1 MKKMLIKFITVLSV
15 IILIMNFCIT
25 PSVHAGF
32 LDGLLESVIGLFTMP
47 IRAVAVG
54 VARGINLLTA
64 GLAYIE
70 GATDTG
76 TVSSFITPFD
86 VLFNKVK
93 VFEINFFDIA
103 TGNTPE
109 AKSVVNQIRLG
120 VAGWYFALRTIAASI
135 LLCMLIYVGI
145 RMAITTIA
153 TDKAMYK
160 KMLVDWCAS
169 MALLFLL
176 HYIMIF
182 TINVNNAIINALST
196 GVNAEVIEKTYD
208 LIMGIAL
215 QWFDPDSIAATVVYC
230 MLVWQTLG
238 LVFTYF
244 NRWLKLAFLT
254 IIAPLVT
261 ITYSIDKMGD
271 GKAQALGNWLKEYIY
286 TILIQP
292 FHCVVY
298 MTLIDIGFGML
309 TESVGADTGR
319 VLAASVISILCVR
332 FTKDAEQLV
341 RKIFAFKDD
350 GSTGLGAGLAI
361 ATAGLMQAKNIGK
374 QARAGVNGIRNFSR
388 TGKDSI
394 RMAGRGLGRMATG
407 LKVAAVAGARSIAGK
422 GEDTWSDT
430 KSQVRTEMAEKKT
443 AQLTSAISDGGG
455 TYTAPPDE
463 EIEKQADALMEANPK
478 MSKNEARATA
488 RLNNAKQARAK
499 QKNQNKN
506 KDGKANRQ
514 VSGFRRGINKLKEI
528 KDNSDIIQGLGNTAK
543 SMVSMGIGLSV
554 GSGLYGTG
562 SNLSTALATNAAV
575 VKGTREFMQ
584 GSRGTLRKGV
594 KDNFKAM
601 GINSQQAMLNA
612 LPAILATH
620 SDPAAAKEELDGIM
634 KEIEKALQ
642 EAGIDS
648 KVAKSIS
655 NTVKAAVKANPGQT
669 ADAIKYALS
678 NIPVGNETAYTAN
691 GGKIKD
697 ATEKLADHFNAAE
710 IYKSFDVAASF
721 GIKPDTFAADV
732 ATTFNNIE
740 DEEIIEEEYSP
751 KDVAGELTKK
761 PSEAIDPEVRALVE
775 EYDDEELYQLHEAIE
790 ERKHELQVEK
800 ESIQREIAEGKENAD
815 VERAAEIEE
824 QLKQIEKEQ
833 LTTIGGMLGNQD
845 RDLTIIERQMEEM
858 YQKQADEIIDQLR
871 KEIKEA
877 HAKKDYDAEREL
889 ENEVKKFQFVKNGM
903 TDRINWTREVPKP
916 DKK

>member
-54 VARGINLLTA
+54 VARGINALTA

-76 TVSSFITPFD
+76 TVSSFLTPFD
-86 VLFNKVK
+86 ILFNKVK

-160 KMLVDWCAS
+160 KMLVDWCSS

-182 TINVNNAIINALST
+182 TVNVNNAIINALST
-196 GVNAEVIEKTYD
+196 GVNADIIEKTYE

-230 MLVWQTLG
+230 MLVWQTLA

-332 FTKDAEQLV
+332 FTKDAEQIV
-341 RKIFAFKDD
+341 RRIFAFKDD

-394 RMAGRGLGRMATG
+394 RMAGRGLGKMATG
-407 LKVAAVAGARSIAGK
+407 IGKMATGIGVAAVAGAKTLSKENDNTWAQNRSEVRAQMADKKAERLEK
-422 GEDTWSDT
+422 GNEKFTALPN
-430 KSQVRTEMAEKKT
+430 AE
-443 AQLTSAISDGGG
+443 ID
-455 TYTAPPDE
+455 
-463 EIEKQADALMEANPK
+463 KQAEELMKANPK
-478 MSKNEARATA
+478 MGKNEAKAQV
-488 RLNNAKQARAK
+488 RLNNAKQARVK
-499 QKNQNKN
+499 QKNKNKN
-506 KDGKANRQ
+506 KNGKSNRQ
-514 VSGFRRGINKLKEI
+514 VSGFRRRINKFKDF
-528 KDNSDIIQGLGNTAK
+528 KDNSDVVQALGGTAK

-562 SNLSTALATNAAV
+562 SNLSTVLATNAAV

-584 GSRGTLRKGV
+584 GSKATLRRGV

-669 ADAIKYALS
+669 ANAIKYALG
-678 NIPVGNETAYTAN
+678 NIQVGNESAYTAN
-691 GGKIKD
+691 GGKIRA
-697 ATEKLADHFNAAE
+697 ATEKLGDHLNAAE

-721 GIKPDTFAADV
+721 GLQPDTFAADI
-732 ATTFNNIE
+732 ATTFDNIE
-740 DEEIIEEEYSP
+740 DEEVIEDDLSTKEVAEYFT
-751 KDVAGELTKK
+751 EL
-761 PSEAIDPEVRALVE
+761 SSDDIDPEVRAIVE
-775 EYDDEELYQLHEAIE
+775 EYNDEELYQLHEAIE

-800 ESIQREIAEGKENAD
+800 NRIQREIAEGNENAD
-815 VERAAEIEE
+815 AARVAEIEE

-845 RDLTIIERQMEEM
+845 RDLTIIERQMEEL
-858 YQKQADEIIDQLR
+858 YQKQADEIIEQLE
-871 KEIKEA
+871 KELERVSDT
-877 HAKKDYDAEREL
+877 AKKNI
-889 ENEVKKFQFVKNGM
+889 ENEIQKYTEIKNGM

>member
-54 VARGINLLTA
+54 VARGINALTA

-196 GVNAEVIEKTYD
+196 GVNAEIIEKTYE

-407 LKVAAVAGARSIAGK
+407 LKVAAVAGARTLAGDGK
-422 GEDTWSDT
+422 DTWSDT
-430 KSQVRTEMAEKKT
+430 KSQVRTDMAVKQTNKLKDKM
-443 AQLTSAISDGGG
+443 AADGGG
-455 TYTAPPDE
+455 ERYKAPPEE
-463 EIEKQADALMEANPK
+463 EIEKQADALREANPK
-478 MSKNEARATA
+478 MSKQEAIAQV

-499 QKNQNKN
+499 QKQKNKN

-514 VSGFRRGINKLKEI
+514 VSGFRRGINKLKDI
-528 KDNSDIIQGLGNTAK
+528 KDNSDIIQGLGNKAK
-543 SMVSMGIGLSV
+543 AVVSMGVGLSV

-562 SNLSTALATNAAV
+562 SNISTALATNAAV

-601 GINSQQAMLNA
+601 GINSQQAMLSA
-612 LPAILATH
+612 LPSILATH
-620 SDPAAAKEELDGIM
+620 SDPNAAKEELDSIM

-678 NIPVGNETAYTAN
+678 NIQAGNESAYTVN
-691 GGKIKD
+691 GGNIRM

-732 ATTFNNIE
+732 ATTFDNID
-740 DEEIIEEEYSP
+740 DEEIVDEFYSP
-751 KDVAGELTKK
+751 KDVADELTK
-761 PSEAIDPEVRALVE
+761 PPTENIDPEVRALVE
-775 EYDDEELYQLHEAIE
+775 EYEDEELYQLHEAIE
-790 ERKHELQVEK
+790 ERKAELKAEK
-800 ESIQREIAEGKENAD
+800 EKIQQEIAAGKEDAD
-815 VERAAEIEE
+815 ADRAAQIEE
-824 QLKQIEKEQ
+824 QIKAIEREQ
-833 LTTIGGMLGNQD
+833 LSTIGKKLSSSEGSLSE
-845 RDLTIIERQMEEM
+845 IERQMEEM
-858 YQKQADEIIDQLR
+858 YRKQADEIIEQVK
-871 KEIKEA
+871 KELESA
-877 HAKKDYDAEREL
+877 SDTAKKDI
-889 ENEVKKFQFVKNGM
+889 ENEIQKYTEIKNGI
-903 TDRINWTREVPKP
+903 TARTNLAKED
-916 DKK
+916 

>member
-54 VARGINLLTA
+54 VARGINALTA

-76 TVSSFITPFD
+76 TVSSFLTPFD

-160 KMLVDWCAS
+160 KMLVDWCSS

-196 GVNAEVIEKTYD
+196 GVNAEIIEKTYE
-208 LIMGIAL
+208 LIMGVAL

-388 TGKDSI
+388 TGRDSI
-394 RMAGRGLGRMATG
+394 KMAGRGLGRMATG
-407 LKVAAVAGARSIAGK
+407 IGKVA
-422 GEDTWSDT
+422 T
-430 KSQVRTEMAEKKT
+430 
-443 AQLTSAISDGGG
+443 
-455 TYTAPPDE
+455 
-463 EIEKQADALMEANPK
+463 
-478 MSKNEARATA
+478 
-488 RLNNAKQARAK
+488 
-499 QKNQNKN
+499 
-506 KDGKANRQ
+506 
-514 VSGFRRGINKLKEI
+514 
-528 KDNSDIIQGLGNTAK
+528 
-543 SMVSMGIGLSV
+543 GIGV
-554 GSGLYGTG
+554 
-562 SNLSTALATNAAV
+562 
-575 VKGTREFMQ
+575 
-584 GSRGTLRKGV
+584 
-594 KDNFKAM
+594 
-601 GINSQQAMLNA
+601 
-612 LPAILATH
+612 
-620 SDPAAAKEELDGIM
+620 
-634 KEIEKALQ
+634 
-642 EAGIDS
+642 
-648 KVAKSIS
+648 
-655 NTVKAAVKANPGQT
+655 
-669 ADAIKYALS
+669 
-678 NIPVGNETAYTAN
+678 
-691 GGKIKD
+691 
-697 ATEKLADHFNAAE
+697 AAE
-710 IYKSFDVAASF
+710 
-721 GIKPDTFAADV
+721 
-732 ATTFNNIE
+732 
-740 DEEIIEEEYSP
+740 
-751 KDVAGELTKK
+751 
-761 PSEAIDPEVRALVE
+761 
-775 EYDDEELYQLHEAIE
+775 
-790 ERKHELQVEK
+790 
-800 ESIQREIAEGKENAD
+800 
-815 VERAAEIEE
+815 
-824 QLKQIEKEQ
+824 
-833 LTTIGGMLGNQD
+833 
-845 RDLTIIERQMEEM
+845 RD
-858 YQKQADEIIDQLR
+858 
-871 KEIKEA
+871 
-877 HAKKDYDAEREL
+877 
-889 ENEVKKFQFVKNGM
+889 
-903 TDRINWTREVPKP
+903 
-916 DKK
+916 

>member
-54 VARGINLLTA
+54 VARGINALTA

-93 VFEINFFDIA
+93 VFEINFFDIT

-160 KMLVDWCAS
+160 KMLVDWCSS

-196 GVNAEVIEKTYD
+196 GVNAEIIEKTYE

-422 GEDTWSDT
+422 GEETWSDT
-430 KSQVRTEMAEKKT
+430 KSQVRTEMADKKT
-443 AQLTSAISDGGG
+443 NQLKNDMAADGER
-455 TYTAPPDE
+455 YKAPPDE
-463 EIEKQADALMEANPK
+463 EINKQADALREANPK
-478 MSKNEARATA
+478 MSKKEAIAQV

-499 QKNQNKN
+499 QKQKNKN

-514 VSGFRRGINKLKEI
+514 VSGFRRGINKFKDF
-528 KDNSDIIQGLGNTAK
+528 KDNSSVMQGLGNTAK
-543 SMVSMGIGLSV
+543 SMVSMGVGLSV

-620 SDPAAAKEELDGIM
+620 SDPNAAKEELDSIM

-678 NIPVGNETAYTAN
+678 NIQAGNESAYTVN
-691 GGKIKD
+691 GGSIRM

-721 GIKPDTFAADV
+721 GIKPDTFAADI
-732 ATTFNNIE
+732 ATTFDNID
-740 DEEIIEEEYSP
+740 DEEIVDELYSP
-751 KDVAGELTKK
+751 KDVADELTK
-761 PSEAIDPEVRALVE
+761 PPTEDIDPEVRALVE
-775 EYDDEELYQLHEAIE
+775 EYEDEELYQLHEAIE
-790 ERKHELQVEK
+790 ERKAELRAEK
-800 ESIQREIAEGKENAD
+800 ERIQQEIAEGKEDAD
-815 VERAAEIEE
+815 ADRVAQLEE
-824 QLKQIEKEQ
+824 QIKAIEREQ
-833 LTTIGGMLGNQD
+833 LSTIGNKLSSSEGALSD
-845 RDLTIIERQMEEM
+845 IERQMEEM
-858 YQKQADEIIDQLR
+858 YRKQADEIIEQV
-871 KEIKEA
+871 
-877 HAKKDYDAEREL
+877 KKEL
-889 ENEVKKFQFVKNGM
+889 EAIKGSNDKQLEDNLNEQIKTYQSIKNGI
-903 TDRINWTREVPKP
+903 TERTKLTNED
-916 DKK
+916 